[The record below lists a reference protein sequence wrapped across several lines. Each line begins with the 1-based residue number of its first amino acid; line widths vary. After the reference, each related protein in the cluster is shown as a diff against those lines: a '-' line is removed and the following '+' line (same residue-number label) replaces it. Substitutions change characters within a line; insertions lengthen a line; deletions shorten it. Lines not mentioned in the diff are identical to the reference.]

1 MPPGISGMRMGLLRR
16 LGIGLAAIVVAAAVG
31 WTVIGPDWRAF
42 LSHQPYG
49 RDVLFWDLGQRDA
62 GFRMLDKVPFI
73 IKSSEIQSDGDVR
86 PLPDGDPLVLDV
98 DIDAYLAGNRT
109 SGLVVIQDGKV
120 RLERDGL
127 GFRPDGRWTSFSV
140 AKSLTST
147 LVGAA
152 IADGAIASINDPVA
166 NYIEELRGS
175 AYDDVTVVQLLTMT
189 SGVAWNEDYDDP
201 DSDVAK
207 FDTLTVEPGKSA
219 IATYMASLGRAHPA
233 GQVWNYSTGET
244 NLIGVLV
251 SRATG
256 KPLADYLSEKIWKP
270 YGMQQDASWLLGS
283 DGHEIS
289 GCCIQAS
296 VRDFARFGQFILD
309 GGATGAGQILPDGWL
324 DSATQKQV
332 DYGVPGEGYG
342 YQWWTW
348 DDGSFQADGIF
359 GQGIFIDPARN
370 LVIASNSS
378 WTSALGDRDG
388 EFEAR
393 KAFYKAVQRA
403 IDSSTQ

>member
-1 MPPGISGMRMGLLRR
+1 MALLRR
-16 LGIGLAAIVVAAAVG
+16 LSIGLAAIGAAAAIG
-31 WTVIGPDWRAF
+31 WAAIGPDWRAF

-62 GFRMLDKVPFI
+62 GFRMLDEVAFI
-73 IKSSEIQSDGDVR
+73 IKSRKIESGADIH
-86 PLPDGDPLVLDV
+86 PLPAGDLLVLDL

-120 RLERDGL
+120 RLERYGL
-127 GFRPDGRWTSFSV
+127 DFSPDGRWTSFSV

-166 NYIEELRGS
+166 DYIGELAGS
-175 AYDDVTVVQLLTMT
+175 AYDEVTIAQLLTMI
-189 SGVAWNEDYDDP
+189 SGIAWNEDYDDP
-201 DSDVAK
+201 GSDVAK
-207 FDTLTVEPGKSA
+207 FDTLTAEPGKSA
-219 IATYMASLGRAHPA
+219 IATYMALLERAHPA

-251 SRATG
+251 SCATG

-270 YGMQQDASWLLGS
+270 YGMQQDATWLLGT
-283 DGHEIS
+283 DGQEIS

-309 GGATGAGQILPDGWL
+309 GGVTIDGQVLPAGWL
-324 DSATQKQV
+324 GTATQKQV
-332 DYGVPGEGYG
+332 GHGVPGEGYG

-378 WTSALGDRDG
+378 WTSALGDRNG
-388 EFEAR
+388 EFEVR

-403 IDSSTQ
+403 IDSGTQ

>member
-1 MPPGISGMRMGLLRR
+1 MALVRR
-16 LGIGLAAIVVAAAVG
+16 LGIGLAAIVVAAGIG
-31 WTVIGPDWRAF
+31 WIGIGPDWRAF

-49 RDVLFWDLGQRDA
+49 RDVLFWNLDQRDA
-62 GFRMLDKVPFI
+62 GFRMLDRVPFI
-73 IKSSEIQSDGDVR
+73 IKSSVVEAGEVVH
-86 PLPDGDPLVLDV
+86 PLPEGDPLVLGLDV
-98 DIDAYLAGNRT
+98 DAYLAENRT
-109 SGLVVIQDGKV
+109 SGLVIVQDGKV
-120 RLERDGL
+120 RLERYSLD
-127 GFRPDGRWTSFSV
+127 FEADGRWTSFSV

-152 IADGAIASINDPVA
+152 IADGAIASIDDPVTT
-166 NYIEELRGS
+166 YIEELRGS
-175 AYDDVTVVQLLTMT
+175 AYEDVTVAQLLTMT
-189 SGVAWNEDYDDP
+189 SGIAWNEDYDDP
-201 DSDVAK
+201 NSDVAK
-207 FDTLTVEPGKSA
+207 FDTQVVEPGKSA

-233 GQVWNYSTGET
+233 GDVWNYSTGET

-256 KPLADYLSEKIWKP
+256 KPLADYLSEKVWRP
-270 YGMQQDASWLLGS
+270 YGMQQDATWLLGT

-296 VRDFARFGQFILD
+296 VRDFARFGQFMLD
-309 GGATGAGQILPDGWL
+309 GGVANGVSVLPDGWL
-324 DSATQKQV
+324 ESATRKQV
-332 DYGVPGEGYG
+332 GYGVPGEGYG

-393 KAFYKAVQRA
+393 KTLYLAVQRA
-403 IDSSTQ
+403 IDSSAQ

>member
-1 MPPGISGMRMGLLRR
+1 MPAGISGIRMGRLRR

-73 IKSSEIQSDGDVR
+73 IRSNEIESGGDVF
-86 PLPDGDPLVLDV
+86 PLPAGDPLVLDV

-120 RLERDGL
+120 RLERYGL
-127 GFRPDGRWTSFSV
+127 GFGPDGRWTSFSV

-256 KPLADYLSEKIWKP
+256 KSLADYLSEKIWKP

-309 GGATGAGQILPDGWL
+309 GGVTGAGHILPDGWL

-332 DYGVPGEGYG
+332 GYGVPGEGYG

-348 DDGSFQADGIF
+348 DEGSFQADGIF

-403 IDSSTQ
+403 IDSSAQ